1 MLYIAENLKNLRRD
15 KGWTQEETAEILG
28 LSAQSVSKWERGET
42 LPDITLLPSLA
53 NLFAVS
59 VDELLGMDKI
69 NDAKA
74 LIAVFT
80 EGHRLIRAGMTADAA
95 AIYTAA
101 LKTFPND
108 AGLMTDLAMAMAL
121 CNTPNNLEQ
130 AVALCRRVLADTGEN
145 ADVRN
150 GKIRHTAR
158 AALCYIHMLEKDKT
172 AALAVAR
179 NLPHT
184 RESREVIVEQIEAD
198 MPVSEIVKYLTIVAT
213 GDCCDR
219 P

>member
-1 MLYIAENLKNLRRD
+1 MLHIAENLKNLRRD
-15 KGWTQEETAEILG
+15 KGWTQEEVAETLG

-69 NDAKA
+69 NDARA
-74 LIAVFT
+74 LVDVFT
-80 EGHRLIRAGMTADAA
+80 KGHRLIRAGKAADAV

-108 AGLMTDLAMAMAL
+108 AGLMTDLAMALAL
-121 CNTPNNLEQ
+121 CNTADALKQ
-130 AVALCRRVLADTGEN
+130 AIVLCQRVLAEDGAN
-145 ADVRN
+145 ARK
-150 GKIRHTAR
+150 GKIHHTAR
-158 AALCYIHMLEKDKT
+158 AALCYIHMLEGDKT
-172 AALAVAR
+172 AALAMAR

-198 MPVSEIVKYLTIVAT
+198 MHAGEIVKHLTIVAT
-213 GDCCDR
+213 GDCCD
-219 P
+219 